1 MPKQIVQNPVSV
13 VGRIERTTRDDAQA
27 LGLNVSEIIRKAV
40 EQAVYDA
47 QFIFPAAEP
56 PWEAEILRLTD
67 YAKQHN
73 YCIRELTEMV
83 MDLDVRIK
91 KLQHVNEELKLDNT
105 GLWREFAE
113 LHTRVTKK

>member
-1 MPKQIVQNPVSV
+1 MPKRIVQNPVSV

-73 YCIRELTEMV
+73 YCIKELTEMV
-83 MDLDVRIK
+83 M
-91 KLQHVNEELKLDNT
+91 KLDKR
-105 GLWREFAE
+105 LQVLEYE
-113 LHTRVTKK
+113 